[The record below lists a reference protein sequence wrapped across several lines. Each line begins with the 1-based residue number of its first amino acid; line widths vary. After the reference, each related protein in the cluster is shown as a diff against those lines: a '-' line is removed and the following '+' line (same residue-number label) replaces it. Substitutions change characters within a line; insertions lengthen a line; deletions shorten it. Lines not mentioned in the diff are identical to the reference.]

1 VSDTSDALTALER
14 DGLVARVGAELR
26 TTKRWQ
32 SAMMRAAFR
41 LLGSGDDGN
50 DLRVPVAS
58 AFVELYGDELSTDEL
73 ARYVEAMLPIEERE
87 LHPPVPRVPA

>member
-1 VSDTSDALTALER
+1 VSDALATLER

-32 SAMMRAAFR
+32 AAMMRAAFR
-41 LLGSGDDGN
+41 LLGSDDDGN

-58 AFVELYGDELSTDEL
+58 ALVELYGDELSTDEL

-87 LHPPVPRVPA
+87 LHPPAPRVPA